1 MVEFRLSHD
10 IFKLS
15 LSLALLRVYYNLI
28 FTGAYIYHAYIY
40 IYIIYLYTSIYIH
53 MALCVYIHVMC
64 IYTNISTLF
73 QHLQPS
79 TFMSF
84 FSRNAVLRCVNTL
97 QEGLY
102 PFGPC
107 TCNSPSLPAKYS
119 DVSWATKTHKPYHKV
134 STVTSYKYLDVP
146 GTQ

>member
-1 MVEFRLSHD
+1 MCT
-10 IFKLS
+10 IIQS
-15 LSLALLRVYYNLI
+15 LQVLTYIISL
-28 FTGAYIYHAYIY
+28 YIYVLYIHFIFIYTSISIYFDIY
-40 IYIIYLYTSIYIH
+40 IYTHCIMCIYTCHVIYIYLYTYIS
-53 MALCVYIHVMC
+53 Y
-64 IYTNISTLF
+64 ISTLF

-79 TFMSF
+79 TFMF
-84 FSRNAVLRCVNTL
+84 FFQRHRKLRCVNTL

-134 STVTSYKYLDVP
+134 SSVTSYKYLDVP
-146 GTQ
+146 GT